1 MIIAITG
8 TPGTGKTTVA
18 SILKKK
24 GFTVVDLKQVAFDN
38 NFILGLD
45 EERNSSII
53 DVKKLDKYIKKNYF
67 NKDLVFIEG
76 HISHLL
82 KCVDKIIILRL
93 HPLKL
98 KEILVKRDW
107 KEDKIRENVEAEILD
122 VILCEVADIHCQKNC
137 FEIDGTKRSIN
148 DIVNCILELVDN
160 KFKDI
165 TKYKIGEIDWSDEI
179 LKDL

>member
-24 GFTVVDLKQVAFDN
+24 GFIVVDLKQLAFDN
-38 NFILGLD
+38 DFIIGLD
-45 EERNSSII
+45 KERNSSIV
-53 DVKKLDKYIKKNYF
+53 DVKKLDRYIKKKF
-67 NKDLVFIEG
+67 FSKEIVFIEG
-76 HISHLL
+76 HIAHLL
-82 KCVDKIIILRL
+82 TCIDKIIILRL
-93 HPLKL
+93 HPSKL
-98 KEILVKRDW
+98 KEILVKRKW
-107 KEDKIRENVEAEILD
+107 KKDKIRENIEAEILD
-122 VILCEVADIHCQKNC
+122 VILCEGVDIHTEKNC

-148 DIVNCILELVDN
+148 NIVNCILEIVDN

-165 TKYKIGEIDWSDEI
+165 KKYKIGEIDWSDEI